1 MLVLNTGRIGIWSV
15 GFVEGRITEELRE
28 KHPEQGREPTAT
40 YMYGTGPESNPGH
53 IIPAPLR
60 FPFHFHLRTEKLRI

>member
-28 KHPEQGREPTAT
+28 KHPEQGREPTT
-40 YMYGTGPESNPGH
+40 NSTGH
-53 IIPAPLR
+53 IHVWHWAGIEPRPYWREASALTTWPYLL
-60 FPFHFHLRTEKLRI
+60 P